1 MKLLP
6 HPRRPAQPLWDAGRS
21 VPAGATE
28 RFSLRTPG
36 AGRPLAIVLRL
47 APTRPLR
54 LEVTVNAWRGTLEVM
69 PSDTWQHPSL
79 QVPASAVV
87 ADRAAVTVRA
97 DTSERVSYHLWV
109 VGWR

>member
-1 MKLLP
+1 MN
-6 HPRRPAQPLWDAGRS
+6 G
-21 VPAGATE
+21 
-28 RFSLRTPG
+28 
-36 AGRPLAIVLRL
+36 
-47 APTRPLR
+47 
-54 LEVTVNAWRGTLEVM
+54 WRGTLEVM